1 MSSLAVF
8 MIALGENSARTC
20 AHYSVPSESVATPA
34 RQTATATDTE
44 TRCQTPKPVILLL
57 IRSVVVRFLGKGYG

>member
-8 MIALGENSARTC
+8 MIALGENCARTC
-20 AHYSVPSESVATPA
+20 AQCSVPSESVATPA
-34 RQTATATDTE
+34 RQTGTDTE

>member
-1 MSSLAVF
+1 MRERAR
-8 MIALGENSARTC
+8 SA
-20 AHYSVPSESVATPA
+20 SVPSESVATPA
-34 RQTATATDTE
+34 SQTGTDTE